1 MIGSNQLLSH
11 IQKHITADEDL
22 LLEARADPG
31 SGPSRRAASELLGR
45 YRQQVYQWCFRYA
58 GNHEAAM
65 DMAQDA
71 MIRAYEK
78 LDTFEG
84 RARFSSWLFAVT
96 RSTCL
101 NSVARVRFEQDG
113 EFDLE
118 GIADTTQLPDAIV
131 EAVDDRN
138 RMLSVIRS
146 ALDDEEQEAVIL
158 RYFEQ
163 MTPDEITRIMGL
175 ESKSGARGLLQ
186 RARRKL
192 REALEAGPGEDTQ

>member
-1 MIGSNQLLSH
+1 VLLSD
-11 IQKHITADEDL
+11 AL
-22 LLEARADPG
+22 ADPG

-58 GNHEAAM
+58 GNHDTAM

-101 NSVARVRFEQDG
+101 NAVARVRFEHDA
-113 EFDLE
+113 EFDLD
-118 GIADTTQLPDAIV
+118 GVAGTTEMPDAV
-131 EAVDDRN
+131 AEAADDRD
-138 RMLSVIRS
+138 RMLAVIRS
-146 ALDDEEQEAVIL
+146 ALDTEEQEAVIL

-175 ESKSGARGLLQ
+175 DSKSGARGLLQ

-192 REALEAGPGEDTQ
+192 RDALETGPGEDSQ